1 MDGKIYYDKANEQEN
16 QKKKKEYLSTLTE
29 EQLKAYNRYW
39 TKLRQQKFNEDKSH
53 KEEYN
58 KRRNEHIK
66 QLREDEKTKDIMK
79 EQNKKDNKN
88 YRLRQKKKLDEIN
101 NKLNEVN
108 KKVVAIQEGNDLIN
122 DLISKTL
129 KNVRNQ
135 RRPKKYATDED
146 WKKAEAE
153 RVKMLRANKKAK

>member
-66 QLREDEKTKDIMK
+66 QLREDEKTKDLMK

-135 RRPKKYATDED
+135 RRPKKYATDEE
-146 WKKAEAE
+146 WRKAEAE